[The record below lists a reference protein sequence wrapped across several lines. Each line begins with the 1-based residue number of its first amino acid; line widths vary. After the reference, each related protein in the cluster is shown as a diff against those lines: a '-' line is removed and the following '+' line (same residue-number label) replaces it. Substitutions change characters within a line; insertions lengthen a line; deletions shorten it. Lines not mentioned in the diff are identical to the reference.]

1 MYRVIKHFIDL
12 HDNDYRYDIGDT
24 YPREGIEVSEARA
37 AELAGSGN
45 KQGEPLIELVEETS
59 EKDEEVLVEE
69 TSEKDEE
76 VLGEDEE
83 KTTSKKKT
91 QSKKTV
97 EEQEK

>member
-12 HDNDYRYDIGDT
+12 HDNDHKYDIGDT

-45 KQGEPLIELVEETS
+45 KQGEPLIELVEEA
-59 EKDEEVLVEE
+59 
-69 TSEKDEE
+69 SEKDEE

-91 QSKKTV
+91 QSKKTA

>member
-12 HDNDYRYDIGDT
+12 HDNDNRYDIGDT
-24 YPREGIEVSEARA
+24 YPREGIEVSEARV

-45 KQGEPLIELVEETS
+45 KQGEPLIELIEEAP
-59 EKDEEVLVEE
+59 EKDEEVP
-69 TSEKDEE
+69 
-76 VLGEDEE
+76 GEDEE

-91 QSKKTV
+91 QSKKAA

>member
-59 EKDEEVLVEE
+59 EKDEEVL
-69 TSEKDEE
+69 
-76 VLGEDEE
+76 GEDEE

-91 QSKKTV
+91 QSKKTA